1 MTFMYNVE
9 YTNRFKKDMK
19 RCQKRGKDMSL
30 IFDAIKILAENGT
43 LPQRYSPHKLSGR
56 YDGKWECHIEADW
69 LLVWEQYE
77 NQLRL
82 IMTNTGTHS
91 DIF

>member
-1 MTFMYNVE
+1 MYNVE

>member
-1 MTFMYNVE
+1 
-9 YTNRFKKDMK
+9 MK